1 MIELE
6 YCNGG
11 KHAQL
16 LRNVSAWRIFVI
28 CKIIPV
34 RVSSTAYV
42 DPWAEFL
49 AALPP
54 YALPSSI
61 IGQKQVFW
69 PPLFQMSTDLN
80 EIWDQLLHGMHLWV
94 QFHRIGACMGVALDQ
109 TITTPVFCNTIKCA
123 KTVLSAYYIA
133 CYIRRISALSVTNV
147 WLSGSAVLKHSGS
160 S

>member
-11 KHAQL
+11 KHVQL

-34 RVSSTAYV
+34 LVSSTADV
-42 DPWAEFL
+42 DPSAEFL
-49 AALPP
+49 TALPP
-54 YALPSSI
+54 YALPSCI
-61 IGQKQVFW
+61 IGQKQVFQ
-69 PPLFQMSTDLN
+69 PPFFQTSTDLN

-94 QFHRIGACMGVALDQ
+94 QFPPRPPIGACMGVAPDQ
-109 TITTPVFCNTIKCA
+109 TITTPVF
-123 KTVLSAYYIA
+123 LQYYKMYYNSS
-133 CYIRRISALSVTNV
+133 YIRRISALSVANV
-147 WLSGSAVLKHSGS
+147 WLSDPAVLKHSRS